1 MTSIVILLMLAST
14 GVLAAVEAVIV
25 TIGSI
30 QTVLGVVEAVLVPS
44 SSSPHVTGDLE
55 AGVSAGLVMA
65 LLTSGLSGLAPLPLT
80 VPVTMMTVMPMF
92 VSASSTLTLLHLVIS
107 AWHL

>member
-1 MTSIVILLMLAST
+1 MTSIMILLLLAST

-44 SSSPHVTGDLE
+44 SSSSPHVTGNLE
-55 AGVSAGLVMA
+55 AGVSAGLV
-65 LLTSGLSGLAPLPLT
+65 TSGLSGLAPLPLT
-80 VPVTMMTVMPMF
+80 VPVTMMAVMTMF
-92 VSASSTLTLLHLVIS
+92 VSASSTLTLLHLVIR

>member
-1 MTSIVILLMLAST
+1 MTSIVILLLAST

-25 TIGSI
+25 TVGSI

-44 SSSPHVTGDLE
+44 SSSSSPHVTGNLE
-55 AGVSAGLVMA
+55 AGVSAGLV
-65 LLTSGLSGLAPLPLT
+65 TSGLSGLAPLPLT
-80 VPVTMMTVMPMF
+80 VPVTMMAVVTMF
-92 VSASSTLTLLHLVIS
+92 VSASSTLALLHLVIR

>member
-1 MTSIVILLMLAST
+1 MTSRLLLAST

-25 TIGSI
+25 TVGSI

-44 SSSPHVTGDLE
+44 TSSPHVTGDLE
-55 AGVSAGLVMA
+55 AGVSAGLV
-65 LLTSGLSGLAPLPLT
+65 TSGLSGLAPLPLT
-80 VPVTMMTVMPMF
+80 VPVTMMAVMTMF
-92 VSASSTLTLLHLVIS
+92 VSASSTLALLHLVIR

>member
-1 MTSIVILLMLAST
+1 MTSIVLLLMLAST

-44 SSSPHVTGDLE
+44 SSSPHVTSDLE
-55 AGVSAGLVMA
+55 AGVSARLVMA

-80 VPVTMMTVMPMF
+80 VPVTMMTVMTML
-92 VSASSTLTLLHLVIS
+92 VSAASTLALLHLVIR
-107 AWHL
+107 ARHL

>member
-1 MTSIVILLMLAST
+1 MILLLLAST

-25 TIGSI
+25 TVGSI

-44 SSSPHVTGDLE
+44 SSSPRVTGNLE

-65 LLTSGLSGLAPLPLT
+65 LLTSGLAPLSLT
-80 VPVTMMTVMPMF
+80 VPVSMMAVMTMF
-92 VSASSTLTLLHLVIS
+92 VSASSTLALLHLVIR

>member
-1 MTSIVILLMLAST
+1 MTSIVILLLLAST

-25 TIGSI
+25 TVGSI

-44 SSSPHVTGDLE
+44 SSSPHVTGNLE
-55 AGVSAGLVMA
+55 AGVSAG

-80 VPVTMMTVMPMF
+80 VPVTMMAVMTMF
-92 VSASSTLTLLHLVIS
+92 VSASSTLTLLHLVIR

>member
-1 MTSIVILLMLAST
+1 MTSIVLLLMLAST

-44 SSSPHVTGDLE
+44 SSPHVTGDLE
-55 AGVSAGLVMA
+55 AGVSARLVMA
-65 LLTSGLSGLAPLPLT
+65 LLTSSLSGLAPLPLT
-80 VPVTMMTVMPMF
+80 VPVTMMAMMAMF

>member
-1 MTSIVILLMLAST
+1 MVTASVRIAARRGQPRVGARAVTSIVILLMLAST

-30 QTVLGVVEAVLVPS
+30 QTVLGVVEAILVPS

-55 AGVSAGLVMA
+55 AGVSARLVMA
-65 LLTSGLSGLAPLPLT
+65 LLTSGLSGLAPFPL
-80 VPVTMMTVMPMF
+80 
-92 VSASSTLTLLHLVIS
+92 
-107 AWHL
+107 